1 MAKRAVE
8 HLFTGTT
15 TPYTAY
21 DSTKTNLG
29 QWIQQKTGS
38 LETDKFAGPFPV
50 SMVRPMEQS
59 TAIPGVYPHVIDV
72 GNNINWVF
80 LADLATAAAT
90 RRIVCYTYETTTQ
103 TWGWRGFITL
113 TYPSATNHTIRGMR
127 VVRHIYTTGTVEVS
141 GTAVTGSGTA
151 WQTARYAVGARIG
164 FGSTNPNSI
173 TTWYYISAIGS
184 DTSITLSGSAGTIG
198 SGTSFVIE
206 ELRIYTANTNATA
219 TNGGLFVAKGVNFND
234 FALAGTTIAAA
245 TTTDN
250 IKAVYW
256 LKDAST
262 VTNTAAGGLAM
273 EDAVSDTSHNVYVI
287 NANTGTTLSVFKY
300 NVRASL
306 GSLSSG
312 ASTSAFTLATSTQ
325 ATTGT
330 ISQTNA
336 SRAATLAHGPG
347 SGVECIYTVTT
358 TRVIRIPLASIIA
371 SSSTFIS
378 DAMAEIPPGSA
389 NTYAG
394 TSGFTSV
401 EYAGSIDRLIITT
414 GAAQRHYVTTY
425 QTGSAAFDRVIFCDT
440 KQIDQTTA
448 DSNITPVP
456 TTQSAGFSVWVEKGI
471 GYFSRNGATAVINQV
486 YAIPIG
492 ADWDFAAGTSSEYQN
507 RLITPSLT
515 TTGCQKY
522 SRVSLMQEKMAG
534 SDSLGTQLNTTRLY
548 YRTSGISDD
557 SGSWNLVSE
566 TGSLTGISGAN
577 AIQFMIEFKIIS
589 ETCLPA
595 KIYGLIVTYDDDA
608 TDSHYQPSVSKSSVS
623 SKIFAWRFAT
633 AFGGTVPTL
642 TVKLYDAVSG
652 ALLITD
658 TTATAASGTFQK
670 TTDGTSWSSYD
681 DSDKSNETT
690 YIRYTPSSMA
700 DNIKVRAVL
709 LQ

>member
-15 TPYTAY
+15 TPYTSY

-29 QWIQQKTGS
+29 QWIQQKTGA
-38 LETDKFAGPFPV
+38 LGTDKYAGPFPV

-72 GNNINWVF
+72 GNNIHWIF
-80 LADLATAAAT
+80 LADNATAAAT
-90 RRIVCYTYETTTQ
+90 RRIVCYTYNTSTQ

-113 TYPSATNHTIRGMR
+113 TYPPATNHTIRGMR
-127 VVRHIYTTGTVEVS
+127 VVRHTYSTGTVAVS
-141 GTAVTGSGTA
+141 GTAVTGSSTA

-164 FGSTNPNSI
+164 FGSTDPNNIS
-173 TTWYYISAIGS
+173 TWYYISAIAS

-206 ELRIYTANTNATA
+206 ELRVYTATTNATA

-234 FALAGTTIAAA
+234 FAMAGTTIAAA

-262 VTNTAAGGLAM
+262 VTNTAAGGIAM
-273 EDAVSDTSHNVYVI
+273 EDSVSDTAHNLYVI

-312 ASTSAFTLATSTQ
+312 ASTSAFTLVTGTQ

-336 SRAATLAHGPG
+336 ARGATLSHGPG

-358 TRVIRIPLASIIA
+358 TRVIRIPLTSVIAAST
-371 SSSTFIS
+371 TFIS
-378 DAMAEIPPGSA
+378 DSMAEIPPGSA
-389 NTYAG
+389 NTYAA
-394 TSGFTSV
+394 TSALTSV
-401 EYAGSIDRLIITT
+401 EYAGSIDRLVITA
-414 GAAQRHYVTTY
+414 GGSQRHYVTTY
-425 QTGSAAFDRVIFCDT
+425 QTGSASFDKVLFCDT
-440 KQIDQTTA
+440 KQIDQSTA

-456 TTQSAGFSVWVEKGI
+456 TTQTAGFSVWMESGI
-471 GYFSRNGATAVINQV
+471 GYFARNSTTATVNQV

-492 ADWDFAAGTSSEYQN
+492 ADWDFAVGTSSTYQN

-522 SRVSLMQEKMAG
+522 SRVALLTEKMTG
-534 SDSLGTQLNTTRLY
+534 SDNLGTPLNPTRIY

-557 SGSWNLVSE
+557 SGSWTLVSD
-566 TGSLTGISGAN
+566 TGDLTSISGAN
-577 AIQFMIEFKIIS
+577 AIQFMIEFKVIS

-595 KIYGLIVTYDDDA
+595 RVFGLVVTYDDDA
-608 TDSHYQPSVSKSSVS
+608 TDSHYQPSVSKSSIS

-652 ALLITD
+652 SLLITD
-658 TTATAASGTFQK
+658 TTDTEASGTFQK
-670 TTDGTSWSSYD
+670 TTDGTSWSTYD